1 MTEQTER
8 PSRSYRQGRS
18 VQRRLLMGYVPA
30 VLLVIAVFLGGFEYL
45 AYRSAV
51 ADLDRKMA
59 RIAADLSAVLAQPVA
74 AGDTDLVRG
83 IVSKA
88 AADRD
93 IAFIRVR
100 DSADTL
106 LVRVGN
112 PGAVPGADFR
122 QTAPIGTA
130 FAASVGSVE
139 VAMTDAH
146 LRAQLI
152 DRLLF
157 AALLAVLLLAA
168 VVAVGAVVY
177 RRVVGEPLRAL
188 IGVIEETDQG
198 RGMRRLEAPRDDE
211 VGAVIN
217 AFNRMRDRQNRNET
231 ELEAARAGLERRVRE
246 RTAEL
251 KRAHD
256 EALAANRAKSRF
268 LANMSHEFRTPLNS
282 IIGFAEL
289 LAGEVVRDPKLQ
301 REYAEDIRQSGVHLL
316 TLIND
321 LLDISKAEAGKL
333 DLQETVMDVA
343 GTIEACVGMTRNG
356 AAEKGLTVRLD
367 IPASAPALRGDERKV
382 RQMLLN
388 LLSNAVKYTPAGGTV
403 TVRSRPTPQGGV
415 MMEVSD
421 TGIGIAQKDLD
432 RVLQP
437 FVQVESSYT
446 RNSPGTGLGL
456 PLVRMLMELH
466 GGTIAVDSAVGEGT
480 AVRLTFPPDRVQYD
494 TRITGT

>member
-1 MTEQTER
+1 MSQETPSVSR
-8 PSRSYRQGRS
+8 PGGFGRTVQGR
-18 VQRRLLMGYVPA
+18 LLLGYVPA
-30 VLLVIAVFLGGFEYL
+30 VLLVIAIFLGGFEYL

-51 ADLDRKMA
+51 AGLTEKMN
-59 RIAADLSAVLAQPVA
+59 RIAADLSAVLPQPMA
-74 AGDTDLVRG
+74 AGDIDLIRSVAA
-83 IVSKA
+83 KA
-88 AADRD
+88 AGDQDVAAIQVEDPTGLRL
-93 IAFIRVR
+93 A
-100 DSADTL
+100 
-106 LVRVGN
+106 RVGSAGVEPA
-112 PGAVPGADFR
+112 PGFRTRVPIAGGAGVV
-122 QTAPIGTA
+122 GT
-130 FAASVGSVE
+130 VD
-139 VAMTDAH
+139 VAMTTAH
-146 LRAQLI
+146 LRAALV

-168 VVAVGAVVY
+168 VVAAGALVY
-177 RRVVGEPLRAL
+177 RRVIGEPLRAL

-198 RGMRRLEAPRDDE
+198 RGMKRLDAPRDDE
-211 VGAVIN
+211 VGALIA
-217 AFNRMRDRQNRNET
+217 AFNRMRDRQNRYET
-231 ELEAARAGLERRVRE
+231 ELETARAGLERRVRE

-256 EALAANRAKSRF
+256 EALAASRAKSRF

-289 LAGEVVRDPKLQ
+289 LSTEAVRDPALKK
-301 REYAEDIRQSGVHLL
+301 EYAEDIRQSGVHLL

-333 DLQETVMDVA
+333 ELQETVMDVA
-343 GTIEACVGMTRNG
+343 GTIEACVGMVRNG
-356 AAEKGLTVRLD
+356 AAEKGLTLDLD

-388 LLSNAVKYTPAGGTV
+388 LLSNAVKYTPAGGTI

-415 MMEVSD
+415 TMEVAD

-446 RNSPGTGLGL
+446 RTSPGTGLGL
-456 PLVRMLMELH
+456 PLVRMLMDLH
-466 GGTIAVDSAVGEGT
+466 GGQIAVDSTVGEGT
-480 AVRLTFPPDRVQYD
+480 RVRLTFPPDRVQYD